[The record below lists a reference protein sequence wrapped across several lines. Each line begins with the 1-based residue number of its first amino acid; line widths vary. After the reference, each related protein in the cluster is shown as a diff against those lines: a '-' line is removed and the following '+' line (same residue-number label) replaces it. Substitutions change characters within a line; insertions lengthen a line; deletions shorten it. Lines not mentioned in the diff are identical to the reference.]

1 MKKFVFGFLS
11 LAFLLSCGSGKS
23 NTNSGDSGPSTTNVQ
38 NVNGNQPDTSSGITL
53 DSKQSTDTTKRDSVP
68 R

>member
-1 MKKFVFGFLS
+1 MKKTLLILLTTTVFFACANDKTGT
-11 LAFLLSCGSGKS
+11 
-23 NTNSGDSGPSTTNVQ
+23 NTGESGPSTTNVQ

-53 DSKQSTDTTKRDSVP
+53 DSKQSADTTKKDSVP